1 MNLFSVPAIRSS
13 FGVAV
18 FAYKPAF
25 FSKPGGG
32 HLSGFFVGKFFFFLA
47 TGFFFVT
54 GFLSTLALLAPGLGV
69 GLDVAA
75 LACTGISNV
84 IEIRIEISFFIYQ
97 TT

>member
-1 MNLFSVPAIRSS
+1 MYLFSVPAIRSS

-18 FAYKPAF
+18 FAYRPAF

-47 TGFFFVT
+47 TGFFLVTGFFFVT
-54 GFLSTLALLAPGLGV
+54 GFFSILALLAAGLGV

-75 LACTGISNV
+75 LA
-84 IEIRIEISFFIYQ
+84 
-97 TT
+97 